1 MLSLFRRLNAGEA
14 VFDFI
19 GKRKRWYTI
28 SALLLLLSIGS
39 FVVRGFN
46 FGIEFDGGTQFQ
58 FKASTAQPA
67 EVQQVAE
74 QAGAEVPNTPQ
85 IVGSGG
91 TRSIIVKA
99 GEMSAPDQTKVKNA
113 LQSRFGQQVNVEAVS
128 SSWGSD

>member
-19 GKRKRWYTI
+19 GKRKRWYAI

-46 FGIEFDGGTQFQ
+46 FGIEFAGGTQFQ
-58 FKASTAQPA
+58 FKAASAQPA

-74 QAGAEVPNTPQ
+74 QAGADVQSTPQ
-85 IVGSGG
+85 VVGAGAS
-91 TRSIIVKA
+91 RSVVVKA
-99 GEMSAPDQTKVKNA
+99 GELGASDQTKDKNA
-113 LQSRFGQQVNVEAVS
+113 LQSRFGQQVNDQADS
-128 SSWGSD
+128 SS

>member
-1 MLSLFRRLNAGEA
+1 MLSLYRRLNAGEA

-19 GKRKRWYTI
+19 GHRKRWYWV
-28 SALLLLLSIGS
+28 SAVLLLLCIGS

-74 QAGAEVPNTPQ
+74 QAGAAVENTPQ
-85 IVGSGG
+85 IVG
-91 TRSIIVKA
+91 A
-99 GEMSAPDQTKVKNA
+99 GANP
-113 LQSRFGQQVNVEAVS
+113 S
-128 SSWGSD
+128 S